1 MKKLLLSIISLFVLT
16 GFVRS
21 EELIIQDFELFTVGS
36 KLSIYSGRS
45 ATAVIAQ
52 DPKDPDNK
60 VLHVKSSAWDA
71 YPIVKINIPTGTL
84 ISDYDA
90 VAFDLYRIGADNS
103 YQQMGIYF
111 GSTLF
116 HKDESFVIQSPA
128 ETWTEK
134 KYNFDG
140 FTYKAYNYT
149 MALGIAA
156 INSEYYIEI
165 GRAHV

>member
-1 MKKLLLSIISLFVLT
+1 MC
-16 GFVRS
+16 
-21 EELIIQDFELFTVGS
+21 
-36 KLSIYSGRS
+36 
-45 ATAVIAQ
+45 
-52 DPKDPDNK
+52 
-60 VLHVKSSAWDA
+60 SS
-71 YPIVKINIPTGTL
+71 
-84 ISDYDA
+84 
-90 VAFDLYRIGADNS
+90 DLRIGADNS

-156 INSEYYIEI
+156 INSEYYIDNIRLVKYPYI
-165 GRAHV
+165 GYDINDDEEVLRYWAEKNGKYIGMAVGNGDNGMNNFYSVLWKEDH